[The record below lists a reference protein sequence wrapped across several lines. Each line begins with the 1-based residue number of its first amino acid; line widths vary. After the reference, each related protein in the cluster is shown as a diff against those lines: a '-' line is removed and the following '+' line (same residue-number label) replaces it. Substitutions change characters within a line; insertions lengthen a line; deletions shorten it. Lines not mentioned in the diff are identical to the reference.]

1 MAGLP
6 AEGVPD
12 HAFERLYR
20 RHVGDVYRYAVAV
33 LANQAD
39 AEDVTQTT
47 FMNAYRAFERGQRP
61 ERPLNWLI
69 TIAHNVCRQ
78 RFRQQ
83 SRRPSE
89 VALDYDVADEL
100 VDDDQGVRAED
111 IRRALSQLAF
121 NQRAALVM
129 RELEGRSYL
138 EIGETLGLSVAAVET
153 LLFRARRA
161 LREQLEGGLTC
172 GEAERGVS
180 RQLDGMLDRRE
191 RGALRAHLRACPD
204 CAALARR
211 MRAQRSSLKGL
222 AGALPLPA
230 SLASFSAGGGVVAG
244 AGATAGAGGLLL
256 KIAAVTAAGLAAGG
270 AGYETVAHRPWAPS
284 GHARAASA
292 LAAATRPRPAH
303 AVSPTH
309 PTPAPHSNIARS
321 RAAAR
326 SVKQA
331 QPGRSNAGLAGTK
344 ARATSAPHTSR
355 SARAPAAK
363 TTGKTAAAPLQPS
376 RADRARRQAVNTCTQ
391 ARRTDPVA
399 FATAYNRGQRNG
411 ADALSRCVLAQRSP

>member
-6 AEGVPD
+6 AEEVPD
-12 HAFERLYR
+12 RAFERLYR
-20 RHVGDVYRYAVAV
+20 RHVGDVYRYAAAV

-100 VDDDQGVRAED
+100 VDDGQGVRAED

-138 EIGETLGLSVAAVET
+138 EIAETLGLSVAAVET

-172 GEAERGVS
+172 GEAERAVS

-191 RGALRAHLRACPD
+191 RGALRAHVRACPE

-270 AGYETVAHRPWAPS
+270 AGYETVVHRPWAPS
-284 GHARAASA
+284 EHARAASA
-292 LAAATRPRPAH
+292 LAAARRPRPAQAVNPTRPVPPRHPITRAAGSAASQTRRH
-303 AVSPTH
+303 ADT
-309 PTPAPHSNIARS
+309 TGARS
-321 RAAAR
+321 SGVARPRAAD
-326 SVKQA
+326 
-331 QPGRSNAGLAGTK
+331 TK
-344 ARATSAPHTSR
+344 ARGTSAPHTSR
-355 SARAPAAK
+355 SAQAPAAK
-363 TTGKTAAAPLQPS
+363 
-376 RADRARRQAVNTCTQ
+376 QAVNTCTQ
-391 ARRTDPVA
+391 AQRTDPVA
-399 FATAYNRGQRNG
+399 FAT
-411 ADALSRCVLAQRSP
+411 LSRCALAQLATAGTTSSGGSQPNAGRRRSSSP